1 MKSLTILL
9 ALGGLFAAGTAHA
22 DQCEWVS
29 EAEAVKATAILAK
42 KPKLIEFCEPCGDAA
57 PGEPFVPRTVERAA
71 VGDGYQAVSID
82 GRSYDLAYT
91 YAKTTATHYENLAVL
106 VGCHAEGVSPSL
118 KIESETPSGVMI
130 TADDHRPSAQ
140 PALPVE
146 IDEPPPP
153 DTDRVVLAAPPSSP
167 QTIVYSTTYTQSI
180 SWLAVAIAGVGG
192 FFAGGMTMLGAIAL
206 RRRRAMRPRASDLP
220 LR

>member
-1 MKSLTILL
+1 MKTVTILL
-9 ALGGLFAAGTAHA
+9 ALGGLAGTAHA

-29 EAEAVKATAILAK
+29 EAQAAKAAAILAN

-57 PGEPFVPRTVERAA
+57 PGEPFVPKAIERAA

-91 YAKTTATHYENLAVL
+91 FAKTTDTHYENLAML
-106 VGCHAEGVSPSL
+106 VGCPAEGVSPSL

-130 TADDHRPSAQ
+130 KADDHRPAAQ
-140 PALPVE
+140 VPAAL
-146 IDEPPPP
+146 DEPAPPE
-153 DTDRVVLAAPPSSP
+153 TERVVPAAPPTSP